1 MIALSMAHKRIIIG
15 LSIIQYSRDNTILSM
30 NEYDLVLKKNINNLW
45 ISFLDYNL
53 IEIVYS

>member
-1 MIALSMAHKRIIIG
+1 MAHKRIIIG